1 MFLLINTISHF
12 KIGSMQ
18 GDEQY
23 IYSPI
28 GETTDIEKDVTW
40 NADAMHGPARR
51 GNVAAAAFGCGV
63 ENLSL

>member
-1 MFLLINTISHF
+1 MFLLINTISHL
-12 KIGSMQ
+12 

-40 NADAMHGPARR
+40 NADAMHGCQAR
-51 GNVAAAAFGCGV
+51 
-63 ENLSL
+63 

>member
-1 MFLLINTISHF
+1 
-12 KIGSMQ
+12 MQ

-28 GETTDIEKDVTW
+28 GEAINIEEDVIW

-51 GNVAAAAFGCGV
+51 GNEAAAAFGCGV
-63 ENLSL
+63 EKLPL